1 MGSLDFKKND
11 LRANSF
17 LPPLMG
23 GSQRGGES
31 IVGTLSPTLSH
42 KGRGGKFPQGVG
54 IIAIL
59 LIVSVLSL
67 MGGVITMLVA
77 TGSVAKT
84 NDLVKEQSFALVNAG
99 LEYAFER
106 IDGGANPNG
115 ETRNLGNGSFTISYT
130 PGSTVTVNTSVS
142 AMQGTANSSFS
153 VTAPSGGGGAAACLV
168 VDTAAASIGGGGNKD
183 LLGITLRNNCQGVSI
198 TIASMTVAW
207 TPLTSAT
214 VRTIRINGSNV
225 YNSPSGTASG
235 VPINITDV
243 TIPTCTTQN
252 LDFIRFSANM
262 SGKTFTITFTM
273 SDATTKVV
281 TTGPF

>member
-1 MGSLDFKKND
+1 MYA
-11 LRANSF
+11 RRMTHHA
-17 LPPLMG
+17 
-23 GSQRGGES
+23 R
-31 IVGTLSPTLSH
+31 
-42 KGRGGKFPQGVG
+42 RGVG

-115 ETRNLGNGSFTISYT
+115 ETRNLGNGSFTISYA
-130 PGSTVTVNTSVS
+130 PGGTVSVNSSVS
-142 AMQGTANSSFS
+142 AMQGMANPSFS

-168 VDTAAASIGGGGNKD
+168 VDTTAADVAGAGNKD
-183 LLGITLRNNCQGVSI
+183 LLGITLRNNCQSTAI

-207 TPLTSAT
+207 VSSSSAT
-214 VRTIRINGSNV
+214 VRVIRINGSDV
-225 YNSPSGTASG
+225 YNNSTGTANG

-243 TIPTCTTQN
+243 TIPTCTTRN
-252 LDFIRFSANM
+252 LNFIRFSANM
-262 SGKTFTITFTM
+262 TGKTFTITFTM
-273 SDATTKVV
+273 TDATTKVV